1 MSHTILKI
9 GDIDLD
15 LDLQGQI
22 ALQTCKIFDLKF
34 THLEFNLHNFKPFI
48 DNSNVLDKLETS
60 DLDLDLSGQICH
72 IMFL

>member
-22 ALQTCKIFDLKF
+22 ALQTCKIFV

-48 DNSNVLDKLETS
+48 DISNVLDKLETS
-60 DLDLDLSGQICH
+60 DLDLDL
-72 IMFL
+72 